1 LRVALIAPPFIS
13 VPPADYGG
21 TELFVAQLAEALVKK
36 DVEIIVYTNGDSTTN
51 VERRWRY
58 QHAQWPIKQDQFASF
73 KELDHTAWAVHD
85 AAGDCDLLHI
95 QSAIGLPCTQFVP
108 RACCMHASWP
118 SSSAVDLSLSAIS
131 ERSLRMYQ
139 QLSMWRGRPP
149 AQINHLPRH

>member
-108 RACCMHASWP
+108 RPVVCTLHGPHHPQLTSLYQRYP
-118 SSSAVDLSLSAIS
+118 SVHYVC
-131 ERSLRMYQ
+131 YQ
-139 QLSMWRGRPP
+139 QLSM
-149 AQINHLPRH
+149 